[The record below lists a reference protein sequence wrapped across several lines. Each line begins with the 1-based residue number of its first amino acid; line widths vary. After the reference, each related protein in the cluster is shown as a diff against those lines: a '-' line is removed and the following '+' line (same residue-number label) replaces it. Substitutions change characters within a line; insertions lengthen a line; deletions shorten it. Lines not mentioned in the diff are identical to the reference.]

1 MKIARERAPIYPQHS
16 AAESIARVRILFL
29 AVARVILL
37 LINRTER
44 SAALQ
49 ARRQSIDARRIH
61 KSSLYKGERG
71 GHGLVEGP
79 L

>member
-16 AAESIARVRILFL
+16 AAESIARILFL

-44 SAALQ
+44 SVALQ
-49 ARRQSIDARRIH
+49 ARRQSIR
-61 KSSLYKGERG
+61 
-71 GHGLVEGP
+71 
-79 L
+79 